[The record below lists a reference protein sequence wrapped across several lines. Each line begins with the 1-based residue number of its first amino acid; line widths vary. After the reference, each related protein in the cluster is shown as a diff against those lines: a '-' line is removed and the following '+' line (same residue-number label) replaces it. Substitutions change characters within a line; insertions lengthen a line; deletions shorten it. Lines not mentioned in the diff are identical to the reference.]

1 MPGDI
6 VEPKIVCE
14 NENDVGLS
22 VVLGPP
28 LLLGE
33 ATVAEECHQEGDQHS
48 SSQLI
53 LLNWKINFCWD
64 DILWDIHFAC
74 QTWQI
79 SQKSNIRNSII
90 AWSDMACSKNFMDR
104 NTLYAY
110 CARYISIH
118 AKRNCPRSSYWLG
131 FQILLDLRPLP
142 RQNFL

>member
-1 MPGDI
+1 MVERSFVPRRPRAWQDFQCVAPGERHFSQILSDSSPPLLWIYYAVDLNGWVVPRYI

-53 LLNWKINFCWD
+53 LLNWKINF
-64 DILWDIHFAC
+64 
-74 QTWQI
+74 
-79 SQKSNIRNSII
+79 
-90 AWSDMACSKNFMDR
+90 
-104 NTLYAY
+104 
-110 CARYISIH
+110 
-118 AKRNCPRSSYWLG
+118 
-131 FQILLDLRPLP
+131 
-142 RQNFL
+142 